1 MEEQNIND
9 IHNDV
14 EEDID
19 NEAENVIADYDDYPQ
34 YDYDGDYEEA
44 ITGPGSPDY
53 GQYYDYDYDSKNPGS
68 SGSDMNEEGSGIV
81 DEEHVYSEE
90 DKSISKEYDYV
101 DTTESPTMKIENEND
116 SDEYES
122 EEDFSEV
129 SPGTTTEMV
138 TSEISNV
145 PDATSTTETQVS
157 SALLHVLRSE
167 LHYISKL
174 CHTKS
179 FWNAFV
185 FLEGRK

>member
-1 MEEQNIND
+1 MEEQNIDD

-53 GQYYDYDYDSKNPGS
+53 GQYYDYDYDSKNPGP

-129 SPGTTTEMV
+129 SPGTTTEIV
-138 TSEISNV
+138 PSEISNV

-167 LHYISKL
+167 LH
-174 CHTKS
+174 
-179 FWNAFV
+179 
-185 FLEGRK
+185 